1 MKPQKGRPLL
11 FNSADDEKVDSSVN
25 DSSKKIRDQTKY
37 DDNLAP
43 NSAPNESKL
52 VITTEDFDID
62 DPYA

>member
-1 MKPQKGRPLL
+1 M
-11 FNSADDEKVDSSVN
+11 FNSADDEKVESSVN
-25 DSSKKIRDQTKY
+25 DSTTKKIRDQTKY
-37 DDNLAP
+37 DDNFAP